1 MFHRKKQSHSSHN
14 KRSPSSNEDNRAD
27 SWLKVFPIME
37 KRLYSDRC
45 IANEAL
51 SFLKDKVADRRMSSG
66 EVAELINRVSP
77 AEIIEQMWSDP
88 VAMAISQSTPENL
101 IALWGRNKF
110 NRIYPHLKGKRL
122 RKTTKAKEANE
133 GEGNECNERDERT
146 NIAMNAV
153 SRQAVKAKM
162 AAAPKAMKA
171 TKLTNAMKAMKHMK
185 DAPPK
190 AAKAM
195 KAMKAA
201 APKAMKAMTHTN
213 AMRAIRVATARRFT
227 RKPKALV
234 R

>member
-1 MFHRKKQSHSSHN
+1 MSHRKKQSHSSHN
-14 KRSPSSNEDNRAD
+14 KRSPSSNEGNRAD
-27 SWLKVFPIME
+27 SWLKVVPIME

-51 SFLKDKVADRRMSSG
+51 SYLKADRRMSAA
-66 EVAELINRVSP
+66 EVAELINNRSP

-88 VAMAISQSTPENL
+88 VAMAKSQSTPENL
-101 IALWGRNKF
+101 IRLWGRNKF

-171 TKLTNAMKAMKHMK
+171 TKRTNAMKAMKDMK

-190 AAKAM
+190 VVKAM

-213 AMRAIRVATARRFT
+213 AMMAIRVATARRFT